1 MPLQHPGQPPS
12 LHRDGIMHATPELGL
27 DLGQLRPHPFR
38 DRDTPHPEPPAAG
51 SGTDVRKA
59 QKVERLRLAQTP
71 TPPVD
76 GGTPPELDQPRL
88 VRVQLQP
95 EPREPLA

>member
-1 MPLQHPGQPPS
+1 M
-12 LHRDGIMHATPELGL
+12 HRDGLMPASLELVV
-27 DLGQLRPHPFR
+27 DLAQLRPHPFR

-59 QKVERLRLAQTP
+59 QEVERLRLAQTP

-88 VRVQLQP
+88 VRVQFQP
-95 EPREPLA
+95 ELRQPLVKLVQEPSRMG

>member
-1 MPLQHPGQPPS
+1 MGSCMRRLSWVLTSASFARIRFAIVIRRTQNRPLRA
-12 LHRDGIMHATPELGL
+12 LA
-27 DLGQLRPHPFR
+27 
-38 DRDTPHPEPPAAG
+38 
-51 SGTDVRKA
+51 DVRKA